1 MITSDIHMHSSFST
15 DSESPMEDMI
25 QGAISRGMKTI
36 CFTEHLDYEYP
47 SADGSVLFEVDV
59 DAYEKKLF
67 ELKDKYKKDI
77 EVLFGIEFGLLPHLA
92 DRYAAVAGAYDFDFI
107 IGSSHLIPA
116 PWYKKD
122 LNYIQKYGTAPK
134 NIIHGDPYEAE
145 FWEDRTVE
153 DICKKYFRTI
163 IDNTAAYQNFD
174 TYAHLDYLIRYAPQ
188 KNKGYTYKK
197 YADILDAALK
207 TIIDHNLAL
216 EINTA
221 GYKYGLGQPNPQAD
235 ILARY
240 LELGGEMIT
249 IGADAHKPEHIAYDF
264 KKAEELLKTLGFKYY
279 TVFKKRRPV
288 TLPL

>member
-15 DSESPMEDMI
+15 DSDSPMEAMI
-25 QGAISRGMKTI
+25 QGAIARGLNTI

-47 SADGSVLFEVDV
+47 STDGTVLFEVDMA
-59 DAYEKKLF
+59 DYEKKLF
-67 ELKDKYKKDI
+67 ELKDKYKNKI
-77 EVLFGIEFGLLPHLA
+77 EVLFGVEFGLLPHLA
-92 DRYAAVAGAYDFDFI
+92 ERYSSVARAHDFDFI

-116 PWYKKD
+116 PWYKD
-122 LNYIQKYGTAPK
+122 NML
-134 NIIHGDPYEAE
+134 HGDPYEKE
-145 FWEDRTVE
+145 FWEGRTVE
-153 DICKKYFRTI
+153 EICERYFRTI
-163 IDNTAAYQNFD
+163 IDNTAAYKDFD
-174 TYAHLDYLIRYAPQ
+174 TYAHMDYLIRYAPE

-197 YADILDAALK
+197 HADILDVALR
-207 TIIDHNLAL
+207 TIIENNLAL

-240 LELGGEMIT
+240 LELGGETIT

-279 TVFKKRRPV
+279 TIFKKRQPMMF
-288 TLPL
+288 PL

>member
-15 DSESPMEDMI
+15 DSESSMEDMI

-92 DRYAAVAGAYDFDFI
+92 DRYAAVAGAHDFDFI

-134 NIIHGDPYEAE
+134 DIIHGDPYEAE

>member
-15 DSESPMEDMI
+15 DSESPMENMI
-25 QGAISRGMKTI
+25 QGAIDKGLTTI

-47 SADGSVLFEVDV
+47 SQDGTILFEVDM
-59 DAYEKKLF
+59 DAYEKKLY
-67 ELKDKYKKDI
+67 ELKDKYKKNI

-92 DRYAAVAGAYDFDFI
+92 GRYEAVAKAHDFDFI

-122 LNYIQKYGTAPK
+122 LDHIHKYGTAPK
-134 NIIHGDPYEAE
+134 DMIHGDPYEKE
-145 FWEDRTVE
+145 FWETRTVE
-153 DICKKYFRTI
+153 TICEKYFQTI
-163 IDNTAAYQNFD
+163 IDNTAAYRNFD
-174 TYAHLDYLIRYAPQ
+174 TYAHIDYLIRYAPE
-188 KNKGYTYKK
+188 KNKGYTYEK
-197 YADILDAALK
+197 YASIIDKALN
-207 TIIDHNLAL
+207 TIIEHDLAL

-240 LELGGEMIT
+240 LELGGEKIT

-264 KKAEELLKTLGFKYY
+264 KKAEELLNTLGFKYY
-279 TVFKKRRPV
+279 TVFKKRQPV
-288 TLPL
+288 MLPL